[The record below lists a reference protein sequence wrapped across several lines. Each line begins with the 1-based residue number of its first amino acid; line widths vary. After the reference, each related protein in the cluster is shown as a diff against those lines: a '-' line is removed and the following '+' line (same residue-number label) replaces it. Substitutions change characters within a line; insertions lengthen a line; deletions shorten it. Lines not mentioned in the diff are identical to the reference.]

1 MTLSLVSSFIF
12 LSLPLWKTRKASIVT
27 KKRLVY
33 CWPPLTWLT
42 TFYLV
47 QNLSACSASFS
58 DFFPTPSLSLW
69 SKCCYHMWNPGAC
82 KSKRGEEG
90 FYFILFYIFRFHSHF
105 RHFSS
110 WSGIAPNNLCLLLA
124 VSSLPGDTEHVQ
136 DGVGKWRSV
145 QDVYC
150 SLGFLGYWDNFDLH
164 ILYLVSFD
172 IWEFNKSHHVISFS
186 RSHCVLFLVWCHCKE
201 KDEGLILRGCW
212 LWGVWWAQ
220 QSVMT
225 VRSDS
230 ASRRTLRNFLNL
242 IGLVMGTIFSRSSTL
257 SMYFNVGKL
266 CPFPSANVWC
276 IPALLWV
283 CLSILGDLEW
293 RRTSSRILSVFFRE
307 NDIPK
312 LFHFLTGSGALP
324 KMIKV
329 QESITA
335 PKLPQFFR
343 SPSLTLCQTNM
354 KYCLINLNNT
364 EIGKNHSWLMAVA
377 LCIGCLKDYLLWINW
392 N

>member
-1 MTLSLVSSFIF
+1 M
-12 LSLPLWKTRKASIVT
+12 
-27 KKRLVY
+27 
-33 CWPPLTWLT
+33 
-42 TFYLV
+42 
-47 QNLSACSASFS
+47 
-58 DFFPTPSLSLW
+58 
-69 SKCCYHMWNPGAC
+69 
-82 KSKRGEEG
+82 SKRGQM
-90 FYFILFYIFRFHSHF
+90 FVYIFLFHSHIQ
-105 RHFSS
+105 HFSS
-110 WSGIAPNNLCLLLA
+110 WSGIARSNLCLLFA
-124 VSSLPGDTEHVQ
+124 VLSLPRDTQQVQ
-136 DGVGKWRSV
+136 DWVGKCCRSV

-150 SLGFLGYWDNFDLH
+150 TLNFWHSEIILIFISYIWCPLIASCWIVSLLL
-164 ILYLVSFD
+164 
-172 IWEFNKSHHVISFS
+172 SFS
-186 RSHCVLFLVWCHCKE
+186 FCPLLVQCHCKHR
-201 KDEGLILRGCW
+201 DEGLILRGCW
-212 LWGVWWAQ
+212 LRGVWWAQ
-220 QSVMT
+220 QSVM
-225 VRSDS
+225 VESPS
-230 ASRRTLRNFLNL
+230 ASRRILPNFLNL

-293 RRTSSRILSVFFRE
+293 RRTSSQNLSVFFRE

-343 SPSLTLCQTNM
+343 SLSLTLCQTNM

-364 EIGKNHSWLMAVA
+364 EIGKNHSWLIAVV
-377 LCIGCLKDYLLWINW
+377 LCIECVKDYLLLINW
-392 N
+392 D